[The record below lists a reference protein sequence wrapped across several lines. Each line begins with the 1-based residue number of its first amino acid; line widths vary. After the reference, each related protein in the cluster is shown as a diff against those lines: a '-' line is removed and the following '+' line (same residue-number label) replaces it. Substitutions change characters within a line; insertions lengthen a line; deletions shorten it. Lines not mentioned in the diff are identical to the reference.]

1 MSSWVPNQEV
11 RKQVY
16 KMKRTRIQYLIH
28 VAAQLSPWFNIY
40 FCFAFAYG
48 GEDKEKQ
55 KFLMNA
61 WD

>member
-28 VAAQLSPWFNIY
+28 VAVQLSPWFNIN
-40 FCFAFAYG
+40 FSFAYDKD
-48 GEDKEKQ
+48 EDKEKQ
-55 KFLMNA
+55 KLLMNA